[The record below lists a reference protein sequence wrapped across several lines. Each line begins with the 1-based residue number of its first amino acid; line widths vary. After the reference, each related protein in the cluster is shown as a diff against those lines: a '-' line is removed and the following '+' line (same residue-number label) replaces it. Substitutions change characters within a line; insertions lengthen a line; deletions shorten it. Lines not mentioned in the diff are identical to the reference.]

1 MISELFL
8 FHSKESQKT
17 AIRKWTKQLRGS
29 WSWALYVG
37 FGATLCVL
45 LGAKI
50 VWELQVMMPIWAAI
64 MIGGGSCIISLG
76 ILVHFFAR
84 RSLVPHLRR
93 ELNASGIPVCMTC
106 GYDLR
111 GSKERCPECGQKFH
125 ALEQPPTPM
134 AIKLDPKLLDDYV
147 GKYRVAGTGTVFEF
161 RKENDALFVFQAGA
175 PKMPIFPESET
186 KFFYKALDAQ
196 FSFVREGKGKAK
208 RIILYQYNCQRPGN
222 RIE

>member
-1 MISELFL
+1 MNKEHRLGLLAQTARIVPLGYNHTIHAPQDPDNPIPLRPAAQLGAVMIPELHL

-64 MIGGGSCIISLG
+64 MIGAGSCIISFG
-76 ILVHFFAR
+76 ILVYFFLR

-111 GSKERCPECGQKFH
+111 GSQDRCPECG
-125 ALEQPPTPM
+125 
-134 AIKLDPKLLDDYV
+134 
-147 GKYRVAGTGTVFEF
+147 TG
-161 RKENDALFVFQAGA
+161 
-175 PKMPIFPESET
+175 
-186 KFFYKALDAQ
+186 
-196 FSFVREGKGKAK
+196 FSNQNTANE
-208 RIILYQYNCQRPGN
+208 P
-222 RIE
+222 